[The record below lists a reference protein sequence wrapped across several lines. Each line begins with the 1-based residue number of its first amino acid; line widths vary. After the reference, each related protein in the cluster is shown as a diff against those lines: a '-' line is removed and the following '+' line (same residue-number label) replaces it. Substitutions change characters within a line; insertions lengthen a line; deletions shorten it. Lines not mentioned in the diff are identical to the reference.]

1 MGGGEEEILGAGGG
15 VKAISDWL
23 EGGAKLFYKEV

>member
-1 MGGGEEEILGAGGG
+1 MYVEGGREKKGGW

-23 EGGAKLFYKEV
+23 EGGGGKLFYKEV